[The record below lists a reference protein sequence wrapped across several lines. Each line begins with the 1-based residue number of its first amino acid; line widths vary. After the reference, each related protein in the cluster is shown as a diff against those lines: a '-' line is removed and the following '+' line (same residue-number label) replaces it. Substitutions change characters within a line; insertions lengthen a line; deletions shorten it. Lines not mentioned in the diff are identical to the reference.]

1 MNLDC
6 AKRYAG
12 QLLEL
17 LGPYCER
24 IEVAGSIRRE
34 KCDNIGDIELVAIP
48 KTGADPASMF
58 PSLSPPVSLLDA
70 FLDRLPAGSS
80 LVRDLHRP
88 PHWGPRSKRMR
99 FCGVPVDLF
108 IVLPPAQ
115 WGVIFAIRTG
125 PESFARALVTPL
137 SHGGFLPAGMR
148 IESGQL
154 IRSGVGVI
162 ETPNEQDLF
171 DAIALRNWHP
181 TERSEITG

>member
-6 AKRYAG
+6 GKRYAG

-17 LGPYCER
+17 LAPYCDR
-24 IEVAGSIRRE
+24 LEVAGSIRRE
-34 KCDNIGDIELVAIP
+34 KCDQIGDIELVAIP
-48 KTGADPASMF
+48 KIGPDPDALL
-58 PSLSPPVSLLDA
+58 PEIAAPVSLLDA
-70 FLDRLPAGSS
+70 FLDRLPRGGA
-80 LVRDLHRP
+80 LVRDEHRP

-115 WGVIFAIRTG
+115 WGVILAIRTG

-137 SHGGFLPAGMR
+137 SQGGFLPAGMR

-162 ETPNEQDLF
+162 ETPEEQDLF
-171 DAIALRNWHP
+171 DAIALRYWHP
-181 TERSEITG
+181 TERSEVTG